1 VAIIAASLPG
11 GTPIPS
17 HAAPDFLRNGEA
29 LPFSPDL
36 PALAVRALDRVVND
50 NNSEWAGLWNEET
63 NNEEFAELREEAF
76 EQVAQLRSVLSGA
89 GQAPT
94 T

>member
-36 PALAVRALDRVVND
+36 PALAVRALDRIVSD
-50 NNSEWAGLWNEET
+50 DNSEWAALWKDASN
-63 NNEEFAELREEAF
+63 EEAF
-76 EQVAQLRSVLSGA
+76 ERVAQLRSVLSI
-89 GQAPT
+89 PT
-94 T
+94 G